1 MSTSLLPGFV
11 ITFREGLEAALVVA
25 IVASYLKRTGHQ
37 NLNRYLYS
45 GAAAAVGASV
55 LVGMS
60 VSAVYGELTG
70 VSEGIFDGV
79 ASLTATAV
87 LTYMILWM
95 MRHAQT
101 MRAELERKLEMTI
114 TAGQMLGIVA
124 LSFVAVFREG
134 FETVLFLTTLAI
146 IDSSGTLTGAA
157 AGAITVIAIGAL
169 LMRGIYRLDLNKL
182 FRVTSIILI
191 FFAAGL
197 AGYGV
202 HELIEAG
209 ESSGIQLGVLG
220 REAFDINPP
229 RNPDGTYPLLH
240 EKGAVGSVLAALFG
254 YSGNPEWLRV
264 IVYSGYW
271 LVVGAYILM
280 THRKM
285 TRS

>member
-37 NLNRYLYS
+37 TLNRYLYS

-271 LVVGAYILM
+271 LVVGTYILM

>member
-1 MSTSLLPGFV
+1 MSASLLPGFV

-79 ASLTATAV
+79 ASLTATVV

-157 AGAITVIAIGAL
+157 AGSIAVIAIGAL

-229 RNPDGTYPLLH
+229 RNPDGAYPLLH

-271 LVVGAYILM
+271 LVVGTYILM